1 MRNFKKLPEMAGVTP
16 APQSTDPGLPYN
28 VFTSSGDGFTIGQL
42 PYSPEGGGQHSE
54 PWTAGPSLVRVG
66 RT

>member
-1 MRNFKKLPEMAGVTP
+1 MRNFKKLPEMAGVTS
-16 APQSTDPGLPYN
+16 APQSTDPGVPYN

-42 PYSPEGGGQHSE
+42 PYSPEGGGQHSDAF
-54 PWTAGPSLVRVG
+54 TAPQSLVRVG